1 MKTIILGDTHF
12 GVKNNSLTWLKYQLK
27 GLDEV
32 IEYVRANPGYTI
44 IHCGDLFDS
53 RSTFNLYTVA
63 RVQDKLNE
71 LSQYV
76 EHLYVIGGNHDY
88 YSPVDSEDNVSMMTL
103 LHTSD
108 NITLVTKDELYIDD
122 ICLVPW
128 FVIHDRTRLQ
138 SIIDRNPKY
147 IYTHT
152 DMNDTTL
159 EVYDLLQS
167 YKGTII
173 SGHIHTPCIRD
184 RRIGV
189 GSLFPINFS
198 DVNSERGFYIL
209 DDKLEFHPL
218 VSPIKFYRIYD
229 VLNFD
234 PEQLK
239 FCDQVEVLVDGESYT
254 HEDVLRAIGDISTK
268 CSMRVIITYKSL
280 EPIENEGDI
289 DIEEIVRTS
298 IPDYLQSKFEEVLA
312 YE

>member
-1 MKTIILGDTHF
+1 
-12 GVKNNSLTWLKYQLK
+12 
-27 GLDEV
+27 
-32 IEYVRANPGYTI
+32 
-44 IHCGDLFDS
+44 
-53 RSTFNLYTVA
+53 
-63 RVQDKLNE
+63 
-71 LSQYV
+71 
-76 EHLYVIGGNHDY
+76 
-88 YSPVDSEDNVSMMTL
+88 
-103 LHTSD
+103 
-108 NITLVTKDELYIDD
+108 
-122 ICLVPW
+122 
-128 FVIHDRTRLQ
+128 
-138 SIIDRNPKY
+138 
-147 IYTHT
+147 
-152 DMNDTTL
+152 MNDTTL

-173 SGHIHTPCIRD
+173 SGHIHTPCIRG

-198 DVNSERGFYIL
+198 DANSERGFYVL
-209 DDKLEFHPL
+209 DGDLKFHPL

-229 VLNFD
+229 VLSFD